1 MSRHAHTAVRRHAD
15 MCGTATR
22 VGAAAAAVA
31 ALLVVSAAGP
41 VLHAAADRAVGER
54 RDEDTWRGVLLRA
67 ADASEHRRYAGETLS
82 VVWSDGDPQVTLS
95 RVHRDRDAVT
105 LSSADRFT
113 VRLGHTR
120 SDMVDHRQGW
130 MAPLPAVDSGASVQA
145 VDALARK
152 YDVTVVGEERLL
164 DRPCT
169 RLDVHRREDG
179 SLRERLWIDQ
189 DSGLVLRR
197 ETYEGSTQLRLLA
210 YLSLD
215 LQPDTTAG
223 GEAGFGARATR
234 SQAAAPLERRSRAV
248 SPVDGGALAAL
259 RRAGWAVPAQLPGR
273 YEPVGVYAV
282 DGVDGQ
288 PLHVVYRD
296 GLYTVSL
303 FQQQGRPDWT
313 SLPDGAQRAEH
324 VDWPA
329 YEWPG
334 AVPRRLVW
342 EASGS
347 TFSLVGDAPP
357 EEFAAIA
364 GALPHPSPP
373 SLADR
378 LRRGLGR
385 IFSWVPQ

>member
-1 MSRHAHTAVRRHAD
+1 MSRHAHAAVRLHGGVCRA
-15 MCGTATR
+15 ATR
-22 VGAAAAAVA
+22 AGAAAAALA

-41 VLHAAADRAVGER
+41 VVHAGADRAVGER
-54 RDEDTWRGVLLRA
+54 LDEGTWRGVLLRA
-67 ADASEHRRYAGETLS
+67 ADASQHRRYAGEALWIT
-82 VVWSDGDPQVTLS
+82 WSDGEPQVALS
-95 RVHRDRDAVT
+95 RVYRDRDAVT
-105 LSSADRFT
+105 VSSADRFT
-113 VRLGHTR
+113 VRLGHR
-120 SDMVDHRQGW
+120 GSDMVDHRQGW
-130 MAPLPAVDSGASVQA
+130 MAPLPAVDPGESVQA

-152 YDVTVVGEERLL
+152 YDVAVVGEERLL

-169 RLDVHRREDG
+169 RLEVHRREDG

-197 ETYEGSTQLRLLA
+197 ETYEGSTRLRLMA

-215 LQPDTTAG
+215 LRPGAAAD
-223 GEAGFGARATR
+223 EAGVGARATR
-234 SQAAAPLERRSRAV
+234 SQAAVPLERRSRAV
-248 SPVDGGALAAL
+248 SAVDGGALAAL
-259 RRAGWAVPAQLPGR
+259 RRAGWVVPARLPGR

-282 DGVDGQ
+282 DGADGQ

-303 FQQQGRPDWT
+303 FQQQGSPDWT
-313 SLPDGAQRAEH
+313 SLPDGARRADH

-364 GALPHPSPP
+364 AALPRPESR